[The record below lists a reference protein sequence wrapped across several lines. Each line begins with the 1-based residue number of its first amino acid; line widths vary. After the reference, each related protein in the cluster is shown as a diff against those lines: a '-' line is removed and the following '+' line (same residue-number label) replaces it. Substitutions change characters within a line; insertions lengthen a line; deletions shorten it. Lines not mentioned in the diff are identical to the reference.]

1 MRSVRMRWLRAIPL
15 LAFPAI
21 LYAAVAMTMDQAAVR
36 AALDQTFFVD
46 TLPSGAIFEVTRG
59 HAITMLAAGLL
70 FLEVIK
76 STHATTSSLVE
87 NGLAFVCFTVAF
99 ILFLL
104 NPAFGTIEFA
114 LIMAMMLIDF
124 MAGFI
129 VMTISSR
136 RDIGYGV

>member
-1 MRSVRMRWLRAIPL
+1 MSWLRAIPL
-15 LAFPAI
+15 LLFPAI
-21 LYAAVAMTMDQAAVR
+21 LYGAVAMTMDHSAVR
-36 AALDQTFFVD
+36 ASLDEIFLSLN
-46 TLPSGAIFEVTRG
+46 LPSGAMFTVTRG
-59 HAITMLAAGLL
+59 HALTMLAAGLL

-76 STHATTSSLVE
+76 STSTSTASLVE
-87 NGLAFVCFTVAF
+87 NVLAFMVFIGSF

-136 RDIGYGV
+136 RDVSWA

>member
-1 MRSVRMRWLRAIPL
+1 MTWLRAIPL
-15 LAFPAI
+15 LLFPAI
-21 LYAAVAMTMDQAAVR
+21 LYGAVAMTMEHGAVR
-36 AALDQTFFVD
+36 ASLDQIFLAFD
-46 TLPSGAIFEVTRG
+46 LPSGAVFVVTRG
-59 HAITMLAAGLL
+59 HALTMLAAGLL
-70 FLEVIK
+70 FLEVVK
-76 STHATTSSLVE
+76 STSTSTASLVE
-87 NGLAFVCFTVAF
+87 NVFAFLVFIAAF

-136 RDIGYGV
+136 RDVSFA

>member
-1 MRSVRMRWLRAIPL
+1 MNWLRAIPL

-21 LYAAVAMTMDQAAVR
+21 LYAAVAMGMDH
-36 AALDQTFFVD
+36 AALRASLDQPFFVD

-59 HAITMLAAGLL
+59 HALTMLAAGLL
-70 FLEVIK
+70 FLEVVK
-76 STHATTSSLVE
+76 STHATTASLVE
-87 NGLAFVCFTVAF
+87 NGLAFVCFIVAF

-104 NPAFGTIEFA
+104 HSSFGTIEFA
-114 LIMAMMLIDF
+114 LIMTMMVIDF

-136 RDIGYGV
+136 RDVGYGV

>member
-1 MRSVRMRWLRAIPL
+1 MTWLRAIPL
-15 LAFPAI
+15 LLFPAI
-21 LYAAVAMTMDQAAVR
+21 LYGAVAMTMDHSAVR
-36 AALDQTFFVD
+36 ASLDQVFLSLN
-46 TLPSGAIFEVTRG
+46 LPSGALFVVTRG
-59 HAITMLAAGLL
+59 HAITMLAAALL
-70 FLEVIK
+70 FLEVVK
-76 STHATTSSLVE
+76 STSTSTASLVE
-87 NGLAFVCFTVAF
+87 NVLAFIVFIFAF

-136 RDIGYGV
+136 RDVAWA

>member
-1 MRSVRMRWLRAIPL
+1 MTWLRAIPL

-21 LYAAVAMTMDQAAVR
+21 LYAAVAVTMQHGDVR
-36 AALDQTFFVD
+36 ASLDQSFFVD

-59 HAITMLAAGLL
+59 HALIMVAAAML
-70 FLEVIK
+70 FLEVVK
-76 STHATTSSLVE
+76 STHATTSSIVE
-87 NGLAFVCFTVAF
+87 NGLAFACFTFAF

-104 NPAFGTIEFA
+104 HSSFGTIEFA
-114 LIMAMMLIDF
+114 LIMGMMLIDF

-136 RDIGYGV
+136 RDVGFGA

>member
-1 MRSVRMRWLRAIPL
+1 MTWLRAIPL
-15 LAFPAI
+15 LLFPAI
-21 LYAAVAMTMDQAAVR
+21 LYGAVAMTTDHSAVR
-36 AALDQTFFVD
+36 ASLDEVFLSLN
-46 TLPSGAIFEVTRG
+46 LPSGALFVVTRG
-59 HAITMLAAGLL
+59 HAITMLAAALL
-70 FLEVIK
+70 FLEVVK
-76 STHATTSSLVE
+76 STSTSTASLVE
-87 NGLAFVCFTVAF
+87 NVLAFIVFIFAF

-136 RDIGYGV
+136 RDVAWA

>member
-1 MRSVRMRWLRAIPL
+1 MGWLRAIPL
-15 LAFPAI
+15 LLFPAI
-21 LYAAVAMTMDQAAVR
+21 LYGAVAMTMDHGAVR
-36 AALDQTFFVD
+36 ASLDQIFVALN
-46 TLPSGAIFEVTRG
+46 LPSGAIFTVTRG
-59 HAITMLAAGLL
+59 HALTMLAAALL
-70 FLEVIK
+70 FLEVVK
-76 STHATTSSLVE
+76 STSTSTASLVE
-87 NGLAFVCFTVAF
+87 NVLAFIVFIGAF

-136 RDIGYGV
+136 RDVSWA